1 MMRLAKKC
9 GALSKI
15 GLALALF
22 GGILL
27 AGTHSAFAAP
37 EAEDFD
43 GSFFVN
49 YFLNPTT
56 QNNDV
61 ITIVNGTNQVP
72 PEEAPISPS
81 GADLIPICA
90 NLFFFTPDQEPA
102 GCCHLLVTSS
112 GIATVNV
119 HTALTALAASAG
131 SPVPA
136 PTTGAV
142 KIVATQ
148 GPSCGNSPTQPTLH
162 GADLKNQLS
171 AWITH
176 AYVIMG
182 GTFVTEE
189 PFAQTG
195 EPEADWDPS
204 TNLVMACQGG
214 GPTVCPGSVNIP

>member
-1 MMRLAKKC
+1 ML
-9 GALSKI
+9 GA
-15 GLALALF
+15 
-22 GGILL
+22 
-27 AGTHSAFAAP
+27 THGAQAIES
-37 EAEDFD
+37 EDFD

-56 QNNDV
+56 NNGDV

-72 PEEAPISPS
+72 PEEFPLSPS
-81 GADLIPICA
+81 GSDLIPICA

-102 GCCHLLVTSS
+102 GCCQELITSS
-112 GIATVNV
+112 GIATINV

-131 SPVPA
+131 VTPA
-136 PTTGAV
+136 PTTGSV

-148 GPSCGNSPTQPTLH
+148 GPTCSGSPAQPLLH

-176 AYVIMG
+176 ANIIMG

-195 EPEADWDPS
+195 EPEFDWNAS
-204 TNLVMACQGG
+204 TNLTMACQGG
-214 GPTVCPGSVNIP
+214 GPGPCAGAVNIP

>member
-9 GALSKI
+9 SALSKI

-22 GGILL
+22 GGIML

-72 PEEAPISPS
+72 PEEFPISPS
-81 GADLIPICA
+81 GSDLVPICA
-90 NLFFFTPDQEPA
+90 NLFFFDSDEEPA
-102 GCCHLLVTSS
+102 GCCHELISSS
-112 GIATVNV
+112 GMATINV
-119 HTALTALAASAG
+119 HTALTGLAAG
-131 SPVPA
+131 GPPA
-136 PTTGAV
+136 PTTGSV

-148 GPSCGNSPTQPTLH
+148 GPSCNDAASQPLLH

-176 AYVIMG
+176 AYVVFG

-195 EPEADWDPS
+195 EPETDWS
-204 TNLVMACQGG
+204 NSNRLLRACFAG
-214 GPTVCPGSVNIP
+214 GPILCPGAVDMP